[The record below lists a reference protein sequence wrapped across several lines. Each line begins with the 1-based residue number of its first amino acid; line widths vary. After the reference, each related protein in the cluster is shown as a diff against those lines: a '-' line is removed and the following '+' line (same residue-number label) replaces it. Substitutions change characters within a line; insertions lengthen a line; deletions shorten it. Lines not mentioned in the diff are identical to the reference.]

1 MKHRPREQ
9 PPAPP
14 PQEPG
19 EAVFGLRAALAVF
32 ARRRDDILRVA
43 HAPDLRRDLHDLLR
57 WAASKS
63 VPVSEMA
70 NEKLARVASSD
81 HHEGVCVIARPRH
94 WTTPASLAD
103 LLVQKKGTA
112 LALDRVRNP
121 YNVGA
126 MLRSAAFFGVEG
138 VILGAIAPHPAL
150 APDAIR
156 VAEGGAEHVAL
167 TRTTDLAD
175 TLGRLQAKG
184 VQVVGAEGTASL
196 DVRGYEFKRPTVL
209 VLGHEREGLS
219 ERVRARCDALVSIRG
234 TGAIESL
241 NVGVAAGVFIAAL
254 VR

>member
-9 PPAPP
+9 PPST

-19 EAVFGLRAALAVF
+19 EAVFGLRAALGLF
-32 ARRRDDILRVA
+32 TRRRDDILRVA
-43 HAPDLRRDLHDLLR
+43 HAPDLRHDLHDLLR
-57 WAASKS
+57 WATSKS

-70 NEKLARVASSD
+70 NEKLARIASSD
-81 HHEGVCVIARPRH
+81 HHEGVCVIARPRA
-94 WTTPASLAD
+94 WTTPNALAD
-103 LLVQKKGTA
+103 MLVQKKGTA

-126 MLRSAAFFGVEG
+126 VLRSAAFFGVDG
-138 VILGAIAPHPAL
+138 VILGALAPHPAL

-175 TLGRLQAKG
+175 MLGRLQAKG

-196 DVRGYEFKRPTVL
+196 DVRGYAFKRPTVL

-219 ERVRARCDALVSIRG
+219 ERVRTRCDALVSIRG